1 MKDVCVIIVT
11 WNRLEMLKRSVSAAR
26 AHAQGADVLVVDNA
40 STDGTGE
47 WLKTQEGVD
56 VLSLPENTG
65 GAGGFAAGM
74 QRAFDLGY
82 EWMWIMD
89 DDVELLPEALANARK
104 LFPLGDLVQ
113 TAKYEADGTECRFEG
128 LVNPKTMRRR
138 KISVASLPACGYVN
152 CNIATFEGLLVN
164 RSVVAKIGVPDASFF
179 YGLDDL
185 FYGYRASEVARF
197 VFAGVFTLKKQID
210 KSRASIGGRRFY
222 SSSAASRYY
231 HVRNYW
237 TVMRYLKAS
246 GTGSW
251 RMYFTYAYE
260 AAKAF
265 AITLLLELD
274 FKGAAHVLRG
284 IVDGIRGR
292 GGRCD
297 HA

>member
-1 MKDVCVIIVT
+1 MQDVCVIIVT
-11 WNRLEMLKRSVSAAR
+11 WNRLEMLKKCVSAAR
-26 AHAQGADVLVVDNA
+26 AHARGADILVVDNA

-47 WLKTQEGVD
+47 WLNTQSGVD

-74 QRAFDLGY
+74 QRAYDLGY

-89 DDVELLPEALANARK
+89 DDVELLPDALANARK
-104 LFPLGDLVQ
+104 LFPLGDVIQ
-113 TAKYEADGTECRFEG
+113 TAKYESDGTECLFEG
-128 LVNPKTMRRR
+128 LLDPKTMRRR
-138 KISVASLPACGYVN
+138 KIPVKTLPPCGYMP
-152 CNIATFEGLLVN
+152 CNVATFEGLLVN

-197 VFAGVFTLKKQID
+197 IFAGVFTLKKQID

-222 SSSAASRYY
+222 SSSATSRYY

-237 TVMRYLKAS
+237 TVMRYLKA
-246 GTGSW
+246 TGKGSA
-251 RMYFTYAYE
+251 RMYLTYAYE

-265 AITLLLELD
+265 AITLLVELD
-274 FKGAAHVLRG
+274 LKGALRVLGGMLDGYRG
-284 IVDGIRGR
+284 K
-292 GGRCD
+292 GGRRG
-297 HA
+297 